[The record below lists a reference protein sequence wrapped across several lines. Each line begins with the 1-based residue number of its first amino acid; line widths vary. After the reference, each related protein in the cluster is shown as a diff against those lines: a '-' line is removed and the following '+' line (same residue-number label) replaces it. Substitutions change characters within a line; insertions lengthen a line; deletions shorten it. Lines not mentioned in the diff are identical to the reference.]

1 MGFLTDSQIQ
11 ELWDKVIQDITEH
24 ISSVQLYKQEH
35 ALLGET
41 YTVQT
46 TFEGGYNAT
55 LFLCADTAL
64 FTRLAQ
70 CVLQSETVSQQ
81 DVEDFAKEYFN
92 IICGQIVAKIF
103 QTAHVSSRFSIPD
116 VCTGRNIP
124 HDDGKIRFVLNY
136 TSSCNDGIQLIHQNL
151 SLEKSTV

>member
-1 MGFLTDSQIQ
+1 MDFLTDSQIK
-11 ELWDKVIQDITEH
+11 ELWDKVLKDITEH
-24 ISSVQLYKQEH
+24 ISSIQLYKQDDTF
-35 ALLGET
+35 LGET
-41 YTVQT
+41 CTVQT

-92 IICGQIVAKIF
+92 IICGHIVAKIF
-103 QTAHVSSRFSIPD
+103 QAAHVSSRFSIPD
-116 VCTGRNIP
+116 FCTGRIIP
-124 HDDGKIRFVLNY
+124 EDKGKIRFVLNY
-136 TSSCNDGIQLIHQNL
+136 KSNCNEGIQLIHQN
-151 SLEKSTV
+151 SALEKSNA

>member
-1 MGFLTDSQIQ
+1 MDFLTDSQIQ

-24 ISSVQLYKQEH
+24 ISNVQLYKQES

-92 IICGQIVAKIF
+92 IICGQIV
-103 QTAHVSSRFSIPD
+103 SLCSED
-116 VCTGRNIP
+116 GR
-124 HDDGKIRFVLNY
+124 L
-136 TSSCNDGIQLIHQNL
+136 
-151 SLEKSTV
+151 